1 MIGLLLVT
9 HGNLGQ
15 ELLNTAQ
22 KIIGEDIVN
31 AKALSVGWN
40 DQMTEITNKL
50 SNILKE
56 LEQGD
61 GILILTDMFGGTPSN
76 VSFSFYGERKIEV
89 ITGANLPMVIKLLNH
104 RKQYPLEA
112 LAKLV
117 VEQGQK
123 SIALGSDFLI
133 QKNTNKQ

>member
-22 KIIGEDIVN
+22 KILGEEIVK
-31 AKALSVGWN
+31 AKALSIGWN
-40 DQMTEITNKL
+40 DQMAEITSKL
-50 SNILKE
+50 SNMIKE
-56 LEQGD
+56 LEEGD
-61 GILILTDMFGGTPSN
+61 GVLILTDMFGGTPSN
-76 VSFSFYGERKIEV
+76 VSFSFYGEKKIEV
-89 ITGANLPMVIKLLNH
+89 ITGVNLPMIIKLLNH
-104 RKQYPLEA
+104 RNQYPLET

-123 SIALGSDFLI
+123 SIALGSDFLA
-133 QKNTNKQ
+133 QKIT